1 MNMWMIDFAAV
12 RATRASS
19 GAGEKGAEEPIDHA
33 LGRSRG
39 SLATKFHLVCDA
51 NGISL
56 CFLLSPGQASDI
68 THAQPFWIRFVSP
81 ETLGGLVNAAADCW
95 MLYEGYGGN

>member
-1 MNMWMIDFAAV
+1 MNMWMIDFTAV

-68 THAQPFWIRFVSP
+68 THAQPL
-81 ETLGGLVNAAADCW
+81 LG
-95 MLYEGYGGN
+95 

>member
-1 MNMWMIDFAAV
+1 MNMWMIDFTAV

-33 LGRSRG
+33 LGRSRS

-68 THAQPFWIRFVSP
+68 THAQPL
-81 ETLGGLVNAAADCW
+81 LGQVRIS
-95 MLYEGYGGN
+95 GNSGRPRKRCRWLLDVI